1 MSELSAL
8 TQNEIHSIIELAKT
22 ESARNAAMVALS
34 FRHGMRA
41 SEITGLL
48 MSDVNLKHNTITV
61 KRLKGSNKTIQE
73 LSPEEVSLLTAWLS
87 ERNDESE
94 FVFTSRNGGRMDR
107 KTWYRVFQSLAERTG
122 LSPEKQHPHCLKH
135 SLAHHLLAHNVP
147 LNVIQRA
154 LGHKNLSSTG
164 RYLECGDATAN
175 KAMAAAFAA

>member
-8 TQNEIHSIIELAKT
+8 NHNEVESIIELAKT
-22 ESARNAAMVALS
+22 ESTRNAAMVAIA

-41 SEITGLL
+41 SEVTGLIL
-48 MSDVNLKHNTITV
+48 SDVNLKHNTITV
-61 KRLKGSNKTIQE
+61 RRLKGSNKTIQE
-73 LSPEEVSLLTAWLS
+73 LSPAEVSLLTAWLS

-107 KTWYRVFQSLAERTG
+107 KTWYRVFKSLAQRTG

-154 LGHKNLSSTG
+154 LGHKNLTSTG

>member
-8 TQNEIHSIIELAKT
+8 TQNEVQSIIELAKT
-22 ESARNAAMVALS
+22 ESSRNAAMVALS

-61 KRLKGSNKTIQE
+61 RRLKGSNKTIQE

-94 FVFTSRNGGRMDR
+94 YVFTSRNGGRMDR
-107 KTWYRVFQSLAERTG
+107 KTWYNVFQSLAERTG

-175 KAMAAAFAA
+175 KAMASAFAA